1 LLTNNPISSL
11 IAYMISSS
19 NILCIIKQG
28 EHCMERKVAL
38 SVQGYSTS
46 DGAGVRLT
54 RVLSN
59 QTVKE
64 FDPFLMLDSFDS
76 VNPDDYKAGF
86 PLHPHRGI
94 ETISYIFLGQMVH
107 QDSLGNKDS
116 IKDGEVQWMTA
127 GSGILHEEK
136 LPSSKRMLGV
146 QLWLNLPKKD
156 KFTHPKYI
164 SIKSGDIEEIP
175 FPGGFL
181 RLLAGMYKNHHGYQ
195 SGYLPL
201 DYYDI
206 HLEADS
212 ELVIDASKD
221 RTVMLFS
228 LVGPVTISGEQ
239 IREKTAVK
247 LTSGDKIVLKAGQ
260 TPSQVLF
267 LSSFPLKEPVAWGGP
282 IVMNTRSELYQAF
295 NELDDGTFLKEKIN
309 Y

>member
-1 LLTNNPISSL
+1 
-11 IAYMISSS
+11 
-19 NILCIIKQG
+19 
-28 EHCMERKVAL
+28 MERKITL

-59 QTVKE
+59 QTVEE

-94 ETISYIFLGQMVH
+94 ETISYISQGQMVH

-127 GSGILHEEK
+127 GSGILHEEM
-136 LPSSKRMLGV
+136 LPRSKRILGV

-156 KFTHPKYI
+156 KFCHPKYL
-164 SIKSGDIEEIP
+164 SIKNSDIEEVP
-175 FPGGFL
+175 LSGGYL
-181 RLLAGMYKNHHGYQ
+181 RLLAGTYKNHHGYQ
-195 SGYLPL
+195 SDYLPL

-206 HLEADS
+206 HLDAGA
-212 ELVIDASKD
+212 ELVIDTSND

-228 LVGPVTISGEQ
+228 LVGPVIISGQQ
-239 IREKTAVK
+239 IREKTVVK
-247 LTSGDKIVLKAGQ
+247 LSSGDKVVIKAGQ
-260 TPSQVLF
+260 SPSQVLF
-267 LSSFPLKEPVAWGGP
+267 ISSLPLKEPVAWGGP
-282 IVMNTRSELYQAF
+282 IVMNTRNELFQAFSELD
-295 NELDDGTFLKEKIN
+295 EGTFLKERID
-309 Y
+309 YS

>member
-1 LLTNNPISSL
+1 
-11 IAYMISSS
+11 
-19 NILCIIKQG
+19 
-28 EHCMERKVAL
+28 MERKVAF
-38 SVQGYSTS
+38 SVQGYPTS

-59 QTVKE
+59 QTVEE

-94 ETISYIFLGQMVH
+94 ETISYIYLGQMVH

-146 QLWLNLPKKD
+146 QLWLNLPKKY
-156 KFTHPKYI
+156 KFTYPNYM
-164 SIKSGDIEEIP
+164 SIKNDEIKEIT
-175 FPGGFL
+175 FMGGFL
-181 RLLAGMYKNHHGYQ
+181 RLLAGTYKNYQ
-195 SGYLPL
+195 GFQSKYLPL

-206 HLEADS
+206 HLDAGS
-212 ELVIDASKD
+212 ELVIDTPSD

-228 LVGPVTISGEQ
+228 LVGPVNISGEK
-239 IREKTAVK
+239 IKEKTAVK
-247 LTSGDKIVLKAGQ
+247 LTSGDKVVIKAGQ
-260 TPSQVLF
+260 VPSQVLF
-267 LSSFPLKEPVAWGGP
+267 LSSLPLKEPVAWGGP
-282 IVMNTRSELYQAF
+282 IVMNTRDELYQAF
-295 NELDDGTFLKEKIN
+295 GELDAETFLKENIN